1 MIRTQ
6 EEVDASGKRA
16 REIYHR
22 EIKPQLTDDDV
33 NKFVAIDPDSGEWA
47 ISETEDMAD
56 ELLRRKVDVSHPL
69 LLIHPR
75 IWIDSFGGIRPEMKG

>member
-1 MIRTQ
+1 MYRTQ

-22 EIKPQLTDDDV
+22 EIKPQLTDEDV

-47 ISETEDMAD
+47 ISETEDVAVI
-56 ELLRRKVDVSHPL
+56 ELRRKVDVRYPL
-69 LLIHPR
+69 VLVHPR
-75 IWIDSFGGIRPEMKG
+75 IWVDRFGSWQPVHNR